1 MKLNSVN
8 SDWKLVHIND
18 GKVSWGDE
26 ISELCSY
33 LFYKKYDLVCDRL
46 MYWDLNLSFCYN
58 DDVSS
63 IYYLDENEKILCKNN
78 KQKFKKFLDV
88 HLGTL
93 QFACGKKTYDVEVTL
108 RDILNYCQSYIKKYN
123 VMENI

>member
-1 MKLNSVN
+1 MKLNSVK

-18 GKVSWGDE
+18 GKISWGEE

-33 LFYKKYDLVCDRL
+33 LFYKRYDSVCERL

-63 IYYLDENEKILCKNN
+63 IYYLDEKILCKNN
-78 KQKFKKFLDV
+78 KPKFKKYLDAY
-88 HLGTL
+88 LGTL
-93 QFACGKKTYDVEVTL
+93 EFACGKNIYDVDVTL
-108 RDILNYCQSYIKKYN
+108 RDILRYCQSYIKKYN
-123 VMENI
+123 VMDNI